1 MVKEGIHSSVQTSK
15 IIHKVQI
22 ERGTTAFYLSTGGDP
37 FVKQRLVTI
46 YKHTNVALA
55 SSSDVTRVF
64 DNLTSAGKLLE
75 HITTFRND
83 LDPENTT
90 VREVVEFYTDINN
103 VLISKMA
110 EFVKMESQYHL
121 WTDLTAY
128 ELLILSSEEVGIER
142 ALGSTYYARGGLI
155 SLNGPFSLV
164 FMCVW
169 LD

>member
-1 MVKEGIHSSVQTSK
+1 MYRGLYVVKEGIQSSVQISEM
-15 IIHKVQI
+15 IHKVQI

-55 SSSDVTRVF
+55 SLSGVTRVF
-64 DNLTSAGKLLE
+64 DNPTSAGEFLE

-90 VREVVEFYTDINN
+90 VREVIEFYTDINT
-103 VLISKMA
+103 VLISKME

-121 WTDLTAY
+121 WTELIAY
-128 ELLILSSEEVGIER
+128 ELLILSIEEVGIER
-142 ALGSTYYARGGLI
+142 ALGSTYFARGGLNF
-155 SLNGPFSLV
+155 SKFRPFS
-164 FMCVW
+164 
-169 LD
+169 